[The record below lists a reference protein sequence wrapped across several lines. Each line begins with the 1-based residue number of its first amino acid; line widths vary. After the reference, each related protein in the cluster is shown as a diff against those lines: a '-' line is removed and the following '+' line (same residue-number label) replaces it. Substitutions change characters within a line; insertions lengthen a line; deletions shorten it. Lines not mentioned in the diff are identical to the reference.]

1 MSRCGEALKA
11 QPSRCVSILS
21 RSAAF
26 PPSLVEV
33 TAGQRPA
40 HSERKRASFV
50 FFKAPDDRGGWPFN
64 SAGPPRIPNSEA
76 SVPHRRCQDPAFRPG
91 GLMSRC
97 GEALKAPAIK
107 MCLDSLPIC
116 RVPAFPSGSDGWPTA
131 SP

>member
-50 FFKAPDDRGGWPFN
+50 FFKVPMIAV
-64 SAGPPRIPNSEA
+64 AGLSIRQG
-76 SVPHRRCQDPAFRPG
+76 RRVFPTVKPV
-91 GLMSRC
+91 SRTA
-97 GEALKAPAIK
+97 GAKTQ
-107 MCLDSLPIC
+107 
-116 RVPAFPSGSDGWPTA
+116 PSGRAA
-131 SP
+131 S